1 LCEADSQEWHV
12 AKFVKFI
19 SASDPRLEVHIN
31 PDEVAAVRDSHGKTI
46 ILFRGV
52 AATETVSGSVAN
64 VVAALEGA
72 QRHV

>member
-1 LCEADSQEWHV
+1 M

-19 SASDPRLEVHIN
+19 SATDAKLEVHIN

-52 AATETVSGSVAN
+52 STTETVQGSVAS
-64 VVAALEGA
+64 VVTALSGA
-72 QRHV
+72 V